1 MVDIAKNLKAKELR
15 KLNDKELM
23 KMVSELDIII
33 ARYRTGSN
41 IPSTTPKLPPSKRG
55 EGVNWGLFS
64 VLKRNKARIYT
75 VLTERR
81 RGIYRI
87 SAKEI

>member
-1 MVDIAKNLKAKELR
+1 MIDITANLKARDLR

-23 KMVSELDIII
+23 KMVSELDRII

-41 IPSTTPKLPPSKRG
+41 IPSTAPKLPPTKTG
-55 EGVNWGLFS
+55 HGVNWGLSS

-75 VLTERR
+75 ILTERR
-81 RGIYRI
+81 RGLR
-87 SAKEI
+87 